1 MAMDRGEMTEADE
14 AVENPEPA
22 SSPDEPAGES
32 QGAAEVAQAPSSE
45 AAAERALNAEGRERP
60 GFLLEFPADPE
71 LQRLVRAFEAGNY
84 EAVREGAPKL
94 AAKTEDPVVRGAA
107 RELRRRIDPDPLMKY
122 LLWVAIA
129 LFVFVVWY
137 TYQNHAR

>member
-1 MAMDRGEMTEADE
+1 MTEVDE
-14 AVENPEPA
+14 ATHDPEEAPPPAAEAEPEPA
-22 SSPDEPAGES
+22 SP
-32 QGAAEVAQAPSSE
+32 GANV
-45 AAAERALNAEGRERP
+45 ERPERPLNADGRERP
-60 GFLLEFPADPE
+60 AFLLEFPDDPE
-71 LQRLVRAFEAGNY
+71 LQRLVRDFEAGNY
-84 EAVREGAPKL
+84 ESVRLGASKL
-94 AAKTEDPVVRGAA
+94 AEATEDPAVRGAA

>member
-1 MAMDRGEMTEADE
+1 MTEVDE
-14 AVENPEPA
+14 APHDPEPA
-22 SSPDEPAGES
+22 LPSDPATETESSATKAEAGPA
-32 QGAAEVAQAPSSE
+32 P
-45 AAAERALNAEGRERP
+45 RPLNAEGRERP
-60 GFLLEFPADPE
+60 GFLLEFPDDPE
-71 LQRLVRAFEAGNY
+71 LQRLARAFEAGNY
-84 EAVREGAPKL
+84 EAVRLGAPKL
-94 AAKTEDPVVRGAA
+94 AETTTDARVRGAA